1 MLRRIAARAGL
12 VMLMSACASGPE
24 PTAEDRGEA
33 MPAQPSD
40 ADRQSALAEVA
51 RLEAEAAKD
60 PMLALPPVPQVTC
73 SACSC
78 PQADSPCLGSAPP
91 HPPRW
96 VRLACQGFC

>member
-51 RLEAEAAKD
+51 R
-60 PMLALPPVPQVTC
+60 
-73 SACSC
+73 
-78 PQADSPCLGSAPP
+78 
-91 HPPRW
+91 
-96 VRLACQGFC
+96 